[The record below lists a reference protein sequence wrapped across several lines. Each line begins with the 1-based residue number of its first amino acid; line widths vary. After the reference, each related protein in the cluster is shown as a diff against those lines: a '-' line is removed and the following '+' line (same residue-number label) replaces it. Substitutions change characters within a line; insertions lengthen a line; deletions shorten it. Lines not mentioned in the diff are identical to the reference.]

1 MHPIAILLIGIA
13 TVLGL
18 IIVLRA
24 NAFIALIAAAM
35 IVSLLAPGEIVEKF
49 SRVAVAFGAACG
61 EVGIVI
67 AFAAIVGQCMMDS
80 GAADRLV
87 RSFLGVFGEK
97 RASWALMGSGY
108 VLGIPV
114 FFDTVFYLMAPL
126 AKSLHKRTGK
136 DFLLY
141 VMAICAGG
149 AITHTLVPPTP
160 GPLVVAREF
169 GVDLG
174 VMILVGILVS
184 APVAVIG
191 LIYGMFIN
199 RVMPIPLR
207 ELPGEED
214 LKPLS
219 DSVLP
224 PLFWSI
230 LPIALPVVLIS
241 ASTLLSSL
249 ATREAKTMA
258 AAEQSAVAA
267 SPLDPAALLPLH
279 NRSPT
284 TNGLRIPNL
293 RSSMLPRMRI

>member
-1 MHPIAILLIGIA
+1 
-13 TVLGL
+13 
-18 IIVLRA
+18 
-24 NAFIALIAAAM
+24 
-35 IVSLLAPGEIVEKF
+35 
-49 SRVAVAFGAACG
+49 
-61 EVGIVI
+61 
-67 AFAAIVGQCMMDS
+67 
-80 GAADRLV
+80 
-87 RSFLGVFGEK
+87 
-97 RASWALMGSGY
+97 
-108 VLGIPV
+108 
-114 FFDTVFYLMAPL
+114 
-126 AKSLHKRTGK
+126 
-136 DFLLY
+136 
-141 VMAICAGG
+141 MAICAGG

-174 VMILVGILVS
+174 VMILVGILIS
-184 APVAVIG
+184 APVAIIG

-219 DSVLP
+219 DSALP

-267 SPLDPAALLPLH
+267 SPLDAAPPIDSPPPRRDDEWLKNPQSPLQQTAAYAHLIGDSNFALFLSAVIAMTLLV
-279 NRSPT
+279 RQR
-284 TNGLRIPNL
+284 GLSRIEL
-293 RSSMLPRMRI
+293 GAAVERTVS